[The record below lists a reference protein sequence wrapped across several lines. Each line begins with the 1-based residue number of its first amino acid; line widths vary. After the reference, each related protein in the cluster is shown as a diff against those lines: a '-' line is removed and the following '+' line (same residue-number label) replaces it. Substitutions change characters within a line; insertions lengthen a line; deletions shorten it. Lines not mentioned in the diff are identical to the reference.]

1 MDPVKPQV
9 NRGVLFYVGAC
20 GLLAVMVI
28 EVIAVIGRHVR
39 VPLLGALELA
49 QAAIVPAACA
59 SMVIAS
65 LTRAHAAV
73 HIVTERLP
81 EHVRSGMARFSSIL
95 AGVFFSGLATGSC
108 WLTYE
113 FWNSFEET
121 DVLHIPFRPLRV
133 LVTICA
139 VALAIIFFHRG
150 VSRGDRK

>member
-1 MDPVKPQV
+1 MDPVKPEV
-9 NRGVLFYVGAC
+9 KRGVLFYVGAS
-20 GLLAVMVI
+20 GLLAVMLI
-28 EVIAVIGRHVR
+28 EVVAVVGRHVR

-65 LTRAHAAV
+65 LTGAHAAV
-73 HIVTERLP
+73 HLVTERMP
-81 EHVRSGMARFSSIL
+81 ERMRGGMSRFSSVL
-95 AGVFFSGLATGSC
+95 AGEFFTGLAIGSW
-108 WLTYE
+108 WLTAE

-139 VALAIIFFHRG
+139 VALALTFFHRG
-150 VSRGDRK
+150 LRPAGRQ

>member
-9 NRGVLFYVGAC
+9 KRDVLFYAGAA
-20 GLLAVMVI
+20 GLLTVMVV

-65 LTRAHAAV
+65 LTGAHAAV
-73 HIVTERLP
+73 HLVTERMP
-81 EHVRSGMARFSSIL
+81 ERVRAAMARISALL
-95 AGVFFSGLATGSC
+95 AGVFFTGLAIGSC
-108 WLTYE
+108 WLTIE
-113 FWNSFEET
+113 FWSSFEET

-139 VALAIIFFHRG
+139 AALALNFFHRAIRRP
-150 VSRGDRK
+150 VRQ